1 MSVSGRD
8 VTIIDAKNAPPITY
22 DNLGSGFVAR
32 SGYDG
37 GSSSTVVNKSVVTF
51 NSGDGH
57 RICSQ

>member
-8 VTIIDAKNAPPITY
+8 VTIIDAN
-22 DNLGSGFVAR
+22 VAR

-51 NSGDGH
+51 NSGEGH